1 MREVRGRCT
10 ERAPSWPTGLLGR
23 RPPGPV
29 AALPLLSERS
39 PARARRSPP
48 TFSVRMSGRGRGGS
62 RGVVVRVFPSFPS
75 AARRPSET
83 RARRGSRECGRAG
96 GGLAAG
102 GREGGTVGRSVGRSG
117 SLRLV
122 ALSTAAPL
130 KRRAS
135 SVPAPGVPR
144 RVLGRRRSR
153 SPWGFGLYAYRQ

>member
-1 MREVRGRCT
+1 MREARGRCT

-102 GREGGTVGRSVGRSG
+102 GRDGRTDGRTVGVSPARGALYCSASKTPRFFGACPRGATARTGSPAQSV
-117 SLRLV
+117 SL
-122 ALSTAAPL
+122 
-130 KRRAS
+130 
-135 SVPAPGVPR
+135 GVR
-144 RVLGRRRSR
+144 TVCI
-153 SPWGFGLYAYRQ
+153 